1 MRLIAACFV
10 IVLYSAPLAA
20 SERVERLMQAVQLQ
34 QVVDILRDEGLT
46 QAASL
51 NETFLGGN
59 GGPLFEDQVDA
70 IYDTDWMQDQI
81 SQVFETSLTG
91 SQLDRAILFFES
103 DVGQTIITL
112 ENSAREAFAD
122 ETIKDMAR
130 ENYLNGGGG
139 TQLYRLVGEYI
150 EVNDLIER
158 NVQSS
163 LSSDYSFFRGLSE
176 HAGTSSEDILAQ
188 LLSDKDSIT
197 EENRIWLY
205 SFLLVA
211 YQPLDEA
218 QMRENIAFSRTETG
232 RAVNEAFF
240 EGFDL
245 MYDQIYFQLGQA
257 VSRALSASDL

>member
-1 MRLIAACFV
+1 MRLIVVCFA
-10 IVLYSAPLAA
+10 IALSAVPLAA

-34 QVVDILRDEGLT
+34 QVVNILRDEGLA
-46 QAASL
+46 QAADL
-51 NETFLGGN
+51 NETFLGGT
-59 GGPLFEDQVDA
+59 GGPLFEDRVDK
-70 IYDTDWMQDQI
+70 IYNPDWMQDQI
-81 SQVFETSLTG
+81 TQVFETSLTD

-103 DVGQTIITL
+103 DVGQTIVTL

-122 ETIKDMAR
+122 ETIKEMAR

-150 EVNDLIER
+150 EVNDLIEK

-163 LSSDYSFFRGLSE
+163 LSSDYNFFRGLSAG
-176 HAGTSSEDILAQ
+176 AGTSSEDILSQ
-188 LLSDKDSIT
+188 LLSDKDSIA

-211 YQPLDEA
+211 YQPLEEA
-218 QMRENIAFSRTETG
+218 QMRENIAFSRTQTG

-240 EGFDL
+240 DSFDK
-245 MYDQIYFQLGQA
+245 MYNQIYFQLGQA
-257 VSRALSASDL
+257 VSQALSASEL